1 MMIKK
6 IFLLTLIS
14 LSFLGCQNVR
24 EGLSFKKKKN
34 LDEFLIQKKNPLV
47 LPPKFSE
54 LPKPIS
60 EIDKQIDSID
70 NIDISK
76 VLGNTKKEAKDI
88 KGTNSSNDLERSIF
102 DILNKK

>member
-1 MMIKK
+1 M
-6 IFLLTLIS
+6 
-14 LSFLGCQNVR
+14 
-24 EGLSFKKKKN
+24 
-34 LDEFLIQKKNPLV
+34 
-47 LPPKFSE
+47 
-54 LPKPIS
+54 PKPIS